1 MPTSQIPTS
10 QLLTAYTII
19 HTHKLPTHWSA
30 DHIHTQHPCNEFLC
44 HRFLWQSDGTHNSHP
59 PKKLFLTVW
68 DKIHRITKENN
79 YIKVQFLKY
88 FRCFVNL
95 CRMSQRPEFLRAASP
110 SDISDMVVVC
120 LFLVFLTCFLVL
132 VGKDTLILG
141 QDFSI
146 HLWKGTRVPTPT
158 PPQSVM
164 DSYFYKSN
172 AND

>member
-1 MPTSQIPTS
+1 MVGIDNYCCPTFESKEYTLNLITS
-10 QLLTAYTII
+10 RRLSKKYFFRWQLLY
-19 HTHKLPTHWSA
+19 KS
-30 DHIHTQHPCNEFLC
+30 
-44 HRFLWQSDGTHNSHP
+44 
-59 PKKLFLTVW
+59 
-68 DKIHRITKENN
+68 
-79 YIKVQFLKY
+79 QFLKY

-110 SDISDMVVVC
+110 SDISDMVVVS

-132 VGKDTLILG
+132 VAKDILTLG

>member
-1 MPTSQIPTS
+1 MVGLDNYCCPTFESKEYTLNLITS
-10 QLLTAYTII
+10 RRLSKKYFFRWQLLY
-19 HTHKLPTHWSA
+19 KS
-30 DHIHTQHPCNEFLC
+30 
-44 HRFLWQSDGTHNSHP
+44 
-59 PKKLFLTVW
+59 
-68 DKIHRITKENN
+68 
-79 YIKVQFLKY
+79 QFLKY